1 MLRAGRVT
9 VHIHTG
15 TFQLLP
21 SCLSPGTAALS
32 HSIHQWIPSST
43 VSPDAAT
50 HTQLLP
56 RHVSL
61 MSPGPPSLY
70 MFYQQPQPNSGHI
83 DS

>member
-50 HTQLLP
+50 HPAAAPTRFSDVPWASFPLHVLSTTPAQL
-56 RHVSL
+56 RA
-61 MSPGPPSLY
+61 Y
-70 MFYQQPQPNSGHI
+70 
-83 DS
+83 